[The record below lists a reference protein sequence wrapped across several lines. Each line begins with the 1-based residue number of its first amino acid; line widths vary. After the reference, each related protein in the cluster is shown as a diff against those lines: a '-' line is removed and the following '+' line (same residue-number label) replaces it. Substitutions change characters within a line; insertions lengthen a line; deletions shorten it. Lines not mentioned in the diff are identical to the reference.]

1 MKYMSVSVYIS
12 PPRAKKL
19 GSEASGLSESR
30 VKRKAEKAL
39 SFVPGWSEWSSR
51 GRTLMQL
58 ENNMKLWQGLG
69 SALLQLGT
77 PPEALRLIS
86 SPLAS
91 PEQVPA
97 LMPTTQ
103 TSRHPGQHAVTSAR
117 QHSPPK
123 RLCCHRLPTALPP
136 VPAQHSSTGGIFNI
150 QPHGT
155 RCSLVSPLDQPRACC
170 NKFNAKAG
178 RKHFR

>member
-51 GRTLMQL
+51 GRALMQL
-58 ENNMKLWQGLG
+58 GNNMKLWQGLG
-69 SALLQLGT
+69 SALLRLGT

-91 PEQVPA
+91 PEQISA
-97 LMPTTQ
+97 LPTTQ
-103 TSRHPGQHAVTSAR
+103 TSRHPGQHAVTSAG

-150 QPHGT
+150 
-155 RCSLVSPLDQPRACC
+155 
-170 NKFNAKAG
+170 
-178 RKHFR
+178 

>member
-1 MKYMSVSVYIS
+1 MSVSVYIS

>member
-51 GRTLMQL
+51 GRALMQL
-58 ENNMKLWQGLG
+58 GNNMKLWQGLG
-69 SALLQLGT
+69 SALLRLGT

-97 LMPTTQ
+97 LPTTQ
-103 TSRHPGQHAVTSAR
+103 TSRHPGQHAVTSVHNTLLQKGCAATASPQLSLLF
-117 QHSPPK
+117 QHSTEVLEAFSISKPMVHVAPS
-123 RLCCHRLPTALPP
+123 PAL
-136 VPAQHSSTGGIFNI
+136 
-150 QPHGT
+150 
-155 RCSLVSPLDQPRACC
+155 
-170 NKFNAKAG
+170 
-178 RKHFR
+178 